1 MIVMSVVIVV
11 SVLFVMMLKSM
22 SVLFVVIY

>member
-1 MIVMSVVIVV
+1 MIVVKVVIVV
-11 SVLFVMMLKSM
+11 RVMIVMILKSM